1 MMNEDVPDST
11 ILLYVQREN
20 RQLRRE
26 IEELKEG
33 IKWRDLAIHDFKQW
47 QKQVAEY
54 NYLYWVRKG
63 ADLMENPPGEEER
76 KRLLAVLESTN
87 PLSEQ
92 IGKAK
97 QALKALRKELKQLG
111 KMSAELGEDNEE

>member
-33 IKWRDLAIHDFKQW
+33 IKWRDLAIQDFKQW

-87 PLSEQ
+87 PLSGQ

-111 KMSAELGEDNEE
+111 KMSAELGEENEE